1 VTLDRRTQLVG
12 YWAPVAVW
20 MIAICALSS
29 VPNVP
34 GEPGLPHAPLQWVED
49 VVRGAAHLI
58 EFGVLAA
65 LVRRALR
72 CSGEVGRGTLLAA
85 VWSLAYAAVDEVHQ
99 AFVAG
104 RTCSVSDWALDALGV
119 VLGLLLVRWLWPG
132 AEG

>member
-1 VTLDRRTQLVG
+1 MQLVG

-29 VPNVP
+29 VPNLP

-49 VVRGAAHLI
+49 LVRGAAHLI

-72 CSGEVGRGTLLAA
+72 YSGQVARGTLLAA
-85 VWSLAYAAVDEVHQ
+85 VWSLTYAAVDEVHQ

-104 RTCSVSDWALDALGV
+104 RTGSVSDWTLDALGV
-119 VLGLLLVRWLWPG
+119 VLGLLLARWLWPA
-132 AEG
+132 AEE